1 MNRFLHALY
10 PLALAAGL
18 AGIAGAALA
27 AARHH
32 PVALA
37 MTLLIAAFFAV
48 GVWELTAWRRA
59 SRALG
64 AALDGD
70 DFLAA
75 LPESLRAAV
84 QQRLDGLRVA
94 LPGLSLAPALAGL
107 LVLLGMLGTFI
118 GLVITLGSTASA
130 LGASADLAALRTALG
145 APVQGLGL
153 AFSASVAGVTGSAM
167 LGLMVAL
174 ARRERAAVVARL
186 DTALLGKLRPL
197 TAAHRRALEQAA
209 AEAAAAEDAKRNQR
223 ELVAQLQQ
231 FAKEMADQLAAQNA
245 KFHGETSTAYT
256 ALAASVDTT
265 LRTSLA
271 ESARLAGAAIQPAA
285 EAAMAGIAREAAALH
300 ERVGTQVGAQL
311 ATLGARFEAGV
322 AQIAQHGEA
331 AAQAQAAGLAQQREA
346 ALQLLADTSATTQQA
361 VDRLAGRWATEAQA
375 LLTAMGDATARQ
387 QAAQADA
394 DTARAAALREQMDA
408 LAGQRTAAQQTLAD
422 AAERFATQTQALLD
436 RLADAQVRQQAAQ
449 AELEAQRRHEAKA
462 DADALAQQRA
472 ANEQLLTTQ
481 REAAQQL
488 LADSGERAQNAL
500 TALTTGFAA
509 QTQDL
514 LDRIADTQTRH
525 AALQAE
531 LDAQRRDEARADADA
546 LAAQRAANEQ
556 LLMAQREAAQ
566 QLLAASGQRA
576 QDALTALTSGF
587 AAQTQ
592 AAVTALAEAHTRLQS
607 AHAANDAERL
617 ATWRTELQSAGAA
630 QLAQQQQLA
639 DGLLQH
645 TRELVAQTE
654 AQAKT
659 TLSEAGALLQAAG
672 EAPRAAV
679 EVVAAL
685 REQLA
690 QSQAQDRAALAERAE
705 LMQTV
710 STLLA
715 SLQQAAGEQRAALD
729 ALLQGASGRV
739 EALIVG
745 TSAQME
751 ALLGGASAKVD
762 ELLQGT
768 SAQVGTLL
776 GGTATQVETLLAGT
790 ATQVSTLMGSSATQL
805 ESLGQRFTEQAG
817 ATGQTLAE
825 AATTIAASAAE
836 MGSLG
841 EGFGAAVEQYQGAN
855 AQLVQH
861 LAALEERLAGTMNR
875 SDEQLGYYV
884 AQAREVIDLCLGS
897 QKQVLD
903 ALQNTAA
910 AHG

>member
-1 MNRFLHALY
+1 MNRFLNALY

-27 AARHH
+27 ASRHH

-48 GVWELTAWRRA
+48 GVWELTAFRRA
-59 SRALG
+59 SRELD
-64 AALDGD
+64 AALEGD
-70 DFLAA
+70 DFMAK
-75 LPESLRAAV
+75 LPATLHAAV

-118 GLVITLGSTASA
+118 GLVITLSSTASA
-130 LGASADLAALRTALG
+130 LGQTADLAALRNALG

-174 ARRERAAVVARL
+174 ARRERAAVAAHL

-197 TAAHRRALEQAA
+197 TAAHRQALAQQAA
-209 AEAAAAEDAKRNQR
+209 ETAATEAAQQR
-223 ELVAQLQQ
+223 QLELVAQLQQ
-231 FAKEMADQLAAQNA
+231 YAKQMADQLAAQND
-245 KFHGETSTAYT
+245 KFHGETSKAYT

-265 LRTSLA
+265 LRNSLA

-300 ERVGTQVGAQL
+300 ERVGTQVADQL
-311 ATLGARFEAGV
+311 GTLSQRFEAGV
-322 AQIAQHGEA
+322 AQIAQQGEVTA
-331 AAQAQAAGLAQQREA
+331 KAQTEGLAQQREA
-346 ALQLLADTSATTQQA
+346 ALKLLADTSATTQQA
-361 VDRLAGRWATEAQA
+361 VDRLGERWATEARA
-375 LLTAMGDATARQ
+375 LL
-387 QAAQADA
+387 AAQAEA
-394 DTARAAALREQMDA
+394 DKARAATLRGQIDA
-408 LAGQRTAAQQTLAD
+408 LAEQRAAAQQAVAD
-422 AAERFATQTQALLD
+422 AADRFAAQSQALLD
-436 RLADAQVRQQAAQ
+436 RIAEQHAQ
-449 AELEAQRRHEAKA
+449 ARSEARTDTEA
-462 DADALAQQRA
+462 LRQQRA
-472 ANEQLLTTQ
+472 ANEALLSTQ

-488 LADSGERAQNAL
+488 LADSGVRAQNAL
-500 TALTTGFAA
+500 TELTTGFAA
-509 QTQDL
+509 QTRDL

-531 LDAQRRDEARADADA
+531 LDAQARAEARAEAEA
-546 LAAQRAANEQ
+546 LAQQRTANEQ
-556 LLMAQREAAQ
+556 LLVAQREAAQ

-576 QDALTALTSGF
+576 QDALTELTAGF

-592 AAVTALAEAHTRLQS
+592 AAVAALAEAHTQLQS
-607 AHAANDAERL
+607 AHAARDAERL
-617 ATWRTELQSAGAA
+617 AAWRSELQSAGAN

-639 DGLLQH
+639 DGLLSH

-729 ALLQGASGRV
+729 TLLGSAGSQV
-739 EALIVG
+739 EALI
-745 TSAQME
+745 
-751 ALLGGASAKVD
+751 GGA
-762 ELLQGT
+762 
-768 SAQVGTLL
+768 
-776 GGTATQVETLLAGT
+776 
-790 ATQVSTLMGSSATQL
+790 ATQVSALLDGTASHVNALTTSAAEQMQTLVGHSATQL
-805 ESLGQRFTEQAG
+805 EALGQRFSEQAG
-817 ATGQTLAE
+817 ATGQTLSE
-825 AATTIAASAAE
+825 AATTMAASAAE

-841 EGFGAAVEQYQGAN
+841 EGFGVAIEQFQGAN

-861 LAALEERLAGTMNR
+861 LAALEERLGAAMSR
-875 SDEQLGYYV
+875 SDEQLNYYV

-903 ALQNTAA
+903 ALQGAT

>member
-1 MNRFLHALY
+1 MNRFLNALY

-48 GVWELTAWRRA
+48 GVWELTAFRRA
-59 SRALG
+59 SRELG

-70 DFLAA
+70 DFMARVPA
-75 LPESLRAAV
+75 TLRAAV

-118 GLVITLGSTASA
+118 GLVITLSSTASA

-174 ARRERAAVVARL
+174 ARRERAAVVAQL
-186 DTALLGKLRPL
+186 DAALLGQLRPL
-197 TAAHRRALEQAA
+197 TAAHRREVEQAA
-209 AEAAAAEDAKRNQR
+209 AQVAAVEAARSNQL
-223 ELVAQLQQ
+223 ELVDQLKQ
-231 FAKEMADQLAAQNA
+231 FARQVADQLAAQNDR
-245 KFHGETSTAYT
+245 FHSETSKSYEK
-256 ALAASVDTT
+256 LAASVDAT
-265 LRTSLA
+265 LRTSLTDA
-271 ESARLAGAAIQPAA
+271 ARLAGAAIQPAA

-300 ERVGTQVGAQL
+300 ERVGAQVGEQL
-311 ATLGARFEAGV
+311 TALTQRFEAGV
-322 AQIAQHGEA
+322 AQIAQQGEA
-331 AAQAQAAGLAQQREA
+331 AARAQGEGLAAQREA
-346 ALQLLADTSATTQQA
+346 ALQLLADTGAATQQA
-361 VDRLAGRWATEAQA
+361 VDRLGQRWAAEAQA
-375 LLTAMGDATARQ
+375 LL
-387 QAAQADA
+387 AAQAEADA
-394 DTARAAALREQMDA
+394 ARATALQGQIAALAEQRA
-408 LAGQRTAAQQTLAD
+408 AAQQTLAD
-422 AAERFATQTQALLD
+422 AAERFAAQTQALLD
-436 RLADAQVRQQAAQ
+436 RVADAQARQQAAQ
-449 AELEAQRRHEAKA
+449 AELDAQRRTEAQA
-462 DADALAQQRA
+462 NAEALSAQRA
-472 ANEQLLTTQ
+472 ANEQLLAAQ

-488 LADSGERAQNAL
+488 LADSGARAQQAL
-500 TALTTGFAA
+500 TELSTGFAA
-509 QTQDL
+509 QTKDL

-531 LDAQRRDEARADADA
+531 LDAQRRAEARADAEA
-546 LAAQRAANEQ
+546 LAQQRAANEA
-556 LLMAQREAAQ
+556 LLVAQREAAQ

-576 QDALTALTSGF
+576 QDALTELTAGF

-592 AAVTALAEAHTRLQS
+592 AAVKALADAHTQLQS

-617 ATWRTELQSAGAA
+617 TAWRSELQSAGAA
-630 QLAQQQQLA
+630 QLAQQQRLA

-645 TRELVAQTE
+645 TRDLVAQTE

-729 ALLQGASGRV
+729 ALLDGASGRV
-739 EALIVG
+739 DALIGG
-745 TSAQME
+745 TS
-751 ALLGGASAKVD
+751 S
-762 ELLQGT
+762 
-768 SAQVGTLL
+768 
-776 GGTATQVETLLAGT
+776 QVEALLAGT
-790 ATQVSTLMGSSATQL
+790 ATQL

-817 ATGQTLAE
+817 ATGQALSE

-836 MGSLG
+836 MASLG
-841 EGFGAAVEQYQGAN
+841 EGFGAAVEQFQGAN
-855 AQLVQH
+855 AQLLQH
-861 LAALEERLAGTMNR
+861 LAALEERLSAAMNR

>member
-1 MNRFLHALY
+1 MNRFLNALY

-48 GVWELTAWRRA
+48 GVWELTAFRRA
-59 SRALG
+59 SRELG
-64 AALDGD
+64 SALDGD
-70 DFLAA
+70 DFIAK
-75 LPESLRAAV
+75 LPATLRAAV

-118 GLVITLGSTASA
+118 GLVITLSSTASA

-197 TAAHRRALEQAA
+197 TAAHRREVEQAA
-209 AEAAAAEDAKRNQR
+209 AQAAAAESARSNQL
-223 ELVAQLQQ
+223 ELVDQLKQ
-231 FAKEMADQLAAQNA
+231 FARQMADQLAAQNDR
-245 KFHGETSTAYT
+245 FHSEASKSYEK
-256 ALAASVDTT
+256 LAASVDTT
-265 LRTSLA
+265 LRTSLTDA
-271 ESARLAGAAIQPAA
+271 ARLAGAAIQPAA

-300 ERVGTQVGAQL
+300 ERVGVQVGEQL
-311 ATLGARFEAGV
+311 TALSTRFEAG
-322 AQIAQHGEA
+322 AALIAQQGEA
-331 AAQAQAAGLAQQREA
+331 AAKAQGEGLAAQREA

-361 VDRLAGRWATEAQA
+361 VDRLGQRWAAEAQA
-375 LLTAMGDATARQ
+375 LL
-387 QAAQADA
+387 AAQAEADA
-394 DTARAAALREQMDA
+394 ARAAALQGQIAA
-408 LAGQRTAAQQTLAD
+408 LAEQRAAAQQTLAE
-422 AAERFATQTQALLD
+422 AAERFAAQTQALLD
-436 RLADAQVRQQAAQ
+436 RVADAQARQQAAQ
-449 AELEAQRRHEAKA
+449 AELDAQRRAEARA
-462 DADALAQQRA
+462 EAEALAQQRA
-472 ANEQLLTTQ
+472 ANEQLL
-481 REAAQQL
+481 A
-488 LADSGERAQNAL
+488 
-500 TALTTGFAA
+500 
-509 QTQDL
+509 
-514 LDRIADTQTRH
+514 
-525 AALQAE
+525 
-531 LDAQRRDEARADADA
+531 
-546 LAAQRAANEQ
+546 
-556 LLMAQREAAQ
+556 AQREAAQ
-566 QLLAASGQRA
+566 QLLATSGQCA
-576 QDALTALTSGF
+576 QDALAELTAGF

-592 AAVTALAEAHTRLQS
+592 AAVTALADAHRQLQS

-617 ATWRTELQSAGAA
+617 AVWRAELQSAGAA

-645 TRELVAQTE
+645 TRDLVAQTE

-729 ALLQGASGRV
+729 ALLEGASGRV
-739 EALIVG
+739 DALIVG
-745 TSAQME
+745 TSAQVE
-751 ALLGGASAKVD
+751 ALLAGSA
-762 ELLQGT
+762 
-768 SAQVGTLL
+768 A
-776 GGTATQVETLLAGT
+776 
-790 ATQVSTLMGSSATQL
+790 QL

-817 ATGQTLAE
+817 ATGQALSE

-841 EGFGAAVEQYQGAN
+841 EGFGAAVEQFQGAN

-861 LAALEERLAGTMNR
+861 LAALEERLSAAMNR

-903 ALQNTAA
+903 ALQNTAVA
-910 AHG
+910 NG

>member
-1 MNRFLHALY
+1 MNRFLNVLY
-10 PLALAAGL
+10 SLALAAGL

-37 MTLLIAAFFAV
+37 MTLLIAAFFAI
-48 GVWELTAWRRA
+48 GIWELTAFRRS
-59 SRALG
+59 SRELD
-64 AALDGD
+64 AALDAEPKEGWVAT
-70 DFLAA
+70 LPAA
-75 LPESLRAAV
+75 LRASV
-84 QQRLDGLRVA
+84 QQRLEGLRVA
-94 LPGLSLAPALAGL
+94 LPGLALAPALAGL

-118 GLVITLGSTASA
+118 GLVITLSSTASA
-130 LGASADLAALRTALG
+130 LGQTADLAALRTALS

-174 ARRERAAVVARL
+174 ARRERAAVSGQL

-197 TAAHRRALEQAA
+197 TAAHRRALEQQATEAAA
-209 AEAAAAEDAKRNQR
+209 AEAAQQR
-223 ELVAQLQQ
+223 QLELVAQLQLH
-231 FAKEMADQLAAQNA
+231 AKQMADLLAAQNDR
-245 KFHGETSTAYT
+245 FHGETHQAYA

-265 LRTSLA
+265 LRSSLA

-300 ERVGTQVGAQL
+300 ERVGTQVAGQ
-311 ATLGARFEAGV
+311 LGALSSRFEAGV
-322 AQIAQHGEA
+322 AQIAQQGEA
-331 AAQAQAAGLAQQREA
+331 AADAQAEGLAQQREA
-346 ALQLLADTSATTQQA
+346 ALKLLADTGAATQQA
-361 VDRLAGRWATEAQA
+361 VDRLGERW
-375 LLTAMGDATARQ
+375 
-387 QAAQADA
+387 AAQAQDLLAAQAQA
-394 DTARAAALREQMDA
+394 DTARAAALGRQIDA
-408 LAGQRTAAQQTLAD
+408 LAEQRAATQQAIAD
-422 AAERFATQTQALLD
+422 TAERFAAQTQTLLD
-436 RLADAQVRQQAAQ
+436 RVAEAQARQQVLQ
-449 AELEAQRRHEAKA
+449 AELDTQRRAESQA
-462 DADALAQQRA
+462 DAEALAQQRA
-472 ANEQLLTTQ
+472 ANEQLLAAQ

-500 TALTTGFAA
+500 TALTTGFSA
-509 QTQDL
+509 QTRDL

-531 LDAQRRDEARADADA
+531 LDSQRRAEARADAEA
-546 LAAQRAANEQ
+546 LARQRTANEQ
-556 LLMAQREAAQ
+556 LLIAQREAAQ
-566 QLLAASGQRA
+566 QLLAASGERA
-576 QDALTALTSGF
+576 QSALTELTAGF

-592 AAVTALAEAHTRLQS
+592 AAVTTLAEAHTQLQS
-607 AHAANDAERL
+607 AHAAHDAERL
-617 ATWRTELQSAGAA
+617 AAWRTELQSAGAT

-639 DGLLQH
+639 DGLLRH

-715 SLQQAAGEQRAALD
+715 SLQQAAGEQRAAID
-729 ALLQGASGRV
+729 ALVA
-739 EALIVG
+739 
-745 TSAQME
+745 
-751 ALLGGASAKVD
+751 
-762 ELLQGT
+762 
-768 SAQVGTLL
+768 
-776 GGTATQVETLLAGT
+776 
-790 ATQVSTLMGSSATQL
+790 SSATQL
-805 ESLGQRFTEQAG
+805 EALGQHFTAQAD
-817 ATGQTLAE
+817 ATGEKLAE
-825 AATTIAASAAE
+825 AATTLAASAAE

-841 EGFGAAVEQYQGAN
+841 EGFGAAVEQFQGAN

-861 LAALEERLAGTMNR
+861 LAALEERLAGAMTR
-875 SDEQLGYYV
+875 SDEQLSYYV

-903 ALQNTAA
+903 ALQGAA
-910 AHG
+910 ANG

>member
-1 MNRFLHALY
+1 MNRFLNVLY
-10 PLALAAGL
+10 SLALAAGL

-37 MTLLIAAFFAV
+37 MTLLIAAFFAI
-48 GVWELTAWRRA
+48 GIWELTAFRRS
-59 SRALG
+59 SRELD
-64 AALDGD
+64 AALDAEPKEGWV
-70 DFLAA
+70 AA
-75 LPESLRAAV
+75 LPAALRASV
-84 QQRLDGLRVA
+84 QQRLEGLRVA
-94 LPGLSLAPALAGL
+94 LPGLALAPALAGL

-118 GLVITLGSTASA
+118 GLVITLSSTASA
-130 LGASADLAALRTALG
+130 LGQTADLAALRTALG

-174 ARRERAAVVARL
+174 ARRERAAVSGQL

-197 TAAHRRALEQAA
+197 TAAHRRALEQQA
-209 AEAAAAEDAKRNQR
+209 AEAAAAEAAQQR
-223 ELVAQLQQ
+223 QLELVAQLQRYAQ
-231 FAKEMADQLAAQNA
+231 QMADQLAAQNDR
-245 KFHGETSTAYT
+245 FHGETSKAYT

-265 LRTSLA
+265 LRSSLA

-300 ERVGTQVGAQL
+300 ERVGTQVAGQ
-311 ATLGARFEAGV
+311 LGALSSRFEAGV
-322 AQIAQHGEA
+322 AQIAQQGEA
-331 AAQAQAAGLAQQREA
+331 TAKAQAEGLAQQREA
-346 ALQLLADTSATTQQA
+346 AMKLLADTGAATQQA
-361 VDRLAGRWATEAQA
+361 VDRLGERW
-375 LLTAMGDATARQ
+375 
-387 QAAQADA
+387 AAQAQDLLAAQAQA
-394 DTARAAALREQMDA
+394 DTARAAALGRQIEA
-408 LAGQRTAAQQTLAD
+408 LAEQRAAAQQAIAD
-422 AAERFATQTQALLD
+422 TAERFAAQTQTLLD
-436 RLADAQVRQQAAQ
+436 RVAEAQARQQALQ
-449 AELEAQRRHEAKA
+449 AELDTQRRAESQA
-462 DADALAQQRA
+462 DAEALAQQRA
-472 ANEQLLTTQ
+472 ANEQLLAAQ

-509 QTQDL
+509 QTKDL

-525 AALQAE
+525 TALQAE
-531 LDAQRRDEARADADA
+531 LDSQRRAEARVDAEA
-546 LAAQRAANEQ
+546 LARQRTANEQ
-556 LLMAQREAAQ
+556 LLVAQREAAQ
-566 QLLAASGQRA
+566 QLLAASGERA
-576 QDALTALTSGF
+576 QSALTELTAGF

-592 AAVTALAEAHTRLQS
+592 AAVTTLAEAHTQLQS
-607 AHAANDAERL
+607 AHAAHDAERL
-617 ATWRTELQSAGAA
+617 AAWRTELQSAGAT

-639 DGLLQH
+639 DGLLRH
-645 TRELVAQTE
+645 TRQLVAQTE

-715 SLQQAAGEQRAALD
+715 SLQQAAGEQRAAID
-729 ALLQGASGRV
+729 ALV
-739 EALIVG
+739 
-745 TSAQME
+745 
-751 ALLGGASAKVD
+751 
-762 ELLQGT
+762 
-768 SAQVGTLL
+768 
-776 GGTATQVETLLAGT
+776 
-790 ATQVSTLMGSSATQL
+790 GSSATQL
-805 ESLGQRFTEQAG
+805 EALGQRFTAQAD
-817 ATGQTLAE
+817 ATGEKLAE
-825 AATTIAASAAE
+825 AATTLAASAAE

-841 EGFGAAVEQYQGAN
+841 EGFGAAVEQFQGAN

-861 LAALEERLAGTMNR
+861 LAALEERLSSAMTR
-875 SDEQLGYYV
+875 SDDQLSYYV

-903 ALQNTAA
+903 ALQGAA
-910 AHG
+910 ANG

>member
-1 MNRFLHALY
+1 MNRFLNALY

-48 GVWELTAWRRA
+48 GVWELTTFRRA
-59 SRALG
+59 SRELG

-70 DFLAA
+70 DVLAKVPA
-75 LPESLRAAV
+75 GLRAAV

-118 GLVITLGSTASA
+118 GLVITLSSTASA

-174 ARRERAAVVARL
+174 ARRERVAVVALL

-197 TAAHRRALEQAA
+197 TAAHRREMEQAA
-209 AEAAAAEDAKRNQR
+209 AQSAAAETARNNQL
-223 ELVAQLQQ
+223 ELVDQLKQ
-231 FAKEMADQLAAQNA
+231 FAQQMADRLIAQND
-245 KFHGETSTAYT
+245 KFHAEAGKSYT

-265 LRTSLA
+265 LSTSLA

-300 ERVGTQVGAQL
+300 ERVGTQVGEQ
-311 ATLGARFEAGV
+311 LGALSTRFEAGV
-322 AQIAQHGEA
+322 AQIAQQGEA
-331 AAQAQAAGLAQQREA
+331 AAQAQTAGLAAQREA
-346 ALQLLADTSATTQQA
+346 ALQLLADTSAATQQA
-361 VDRLAGRWATEAQA
+361 VDRLGQRWATEAQA
-375 LLTAMGDATARQ
+375 LL
-387 QAAQADA
+387 AAQADA
-394 DTARAAALREQMDA
+394 DAARAAALNTQIAA
-408 LAGQRTAAQQTLAD
+408 LAEQRTAAQQAIVDT
-422 AAERFATQTQALLD
+422 AERFAAQTQALLD
-436 RLADAQVRQQAAQ
+436 RVAEAQARQHAAQ
-449 AELEAQRRHEAKA
+449 AELDAQRRAEAQA
-462 DADALAQQRA
+462 DAEALAQQRA
-472 ANEQLLTTQ
+472 ANERLLAAQ
-481 REAAQQL
+481 RETAQQL

-500 TALTTGFAA
+500 TALSTGFAA
-509 QTQDL
+509 QTKDL

-531 LDAQRRDEARADADA
+531 LDAQRRAEARADADA
-546 LAAQRAANEQ
+546 LSEQRAANEQ
-556 LLMAQREAAQ
+556 LLVAQREAAQ

-576 QDALTALTSGF
+576 QDALTELTAGF

-592 AAVTALAEAHTRLQS
+592 AAVTALADAHTQLQS

-639 DGLLQH
+639 DGLLSH

-654 AQAKT
+654 AQAKS
-659 TLSEAGALLQAAG
+659 TLHEAGVLLQAAG

-729 ALLQGASGRV
+729 ALLAGASGRV
-739 EALIVG
+739 DALIGG
-745 TSAQME
+745 TSSQVE
-751 ALLGGASAKVD
+751 VLLGGASHKVD
-762 ELLQGT
+762 ELLQGA

-776 GGTATQVETLLAGT
+776 GGAATQVETLLAGT
-790 ATQVSTLMGSSATQL
+790 ATQVSTLMDSSATQL
-805 ESLGQRFTEQAG
+805 ESLGQRFTEQTG
-817 ATGQTLAE
+817 ATGQALSE

-841 EGFGAAVEQYQGAN
+841 EGFGAAVEQFQGAN

-861 LAALEERLAGTMNR
+861 LAALEERLSAAMNR

-910 AHG
+910 ANG

>member
-1 MNRFLHALY
+1 MNRFLNALY

-18 AGIAGAALA
+18 AGIAGAAVA
-27 AARHH
+27 ASRHH

-37 MTLLIAAFFAV
+37 MTLLIAAFFVV
-48 GVWELTAWRRA
+48 GVWELTAFRRA
-59 SRALG
+59 SRELD

-70 DFLAA
+70 DFVAKLPAA
-75 LPESLRAAV
+75 LRAGV
-84 QQRLDGLRVA
+84 QQRLEGLRTA

-118 GLVITLGSTASA
+118 GLVITLSSTASA
-130 LGASADLAALRTALG
+130 LGQTADLAALRNALG

-174 ARRERAAVVARL
+174 ARRERAAVVAHL
-186 DTALLGKLRPL
+186 DTALLGRLRPL
-197 TAAHRRALEQAA
+197 TAAHRRAVEQQA
-209 AEAAAAEDAKRNQR
+209 AEAAAAEAARQNQLD
-223 ELVAQLQQ
+223 LVAQLQQ
-231 FAKEMADQLAAQNA
+231 FARQMADQLTAQND
-245 KFHGETSTAYT
+245 KFHGETSKAYT
-256 ALAASVDTT
+256 ALAASVDGT
-265 LRTSLA
+265 LRNSLA

-300 ERVGTQVGAQL
+300 ERVGAQVADQ
-311 ATLGARFEAGV
+311 LGALSAKFEAG
-322 AQIAQHGEA
+322 AARIGQQAEA
-331 AAQAQAAGLAQQREA
+331 AAKSQSDGLAQQREA
-346 ALQLLADTSATTQQA
+346 EMKLLAASSAATQQA
-361 VDRLAGRWATEAQA
+361 IDQLSSRWATEAQA
-375 LLTAMGDATARQ
+375 LLAAMNEAEAERRGDA
-387 QAAQADA
+387 
-394 DTARAAALREQMDA
+394 RA
-408 LAGQRTAAQQTLAD
+408 
-422 AAERFATQTQALLD
+422 
-436 RLADAQVRQQAAQ
+436 
-449 AELEAQRRHEAKA
+449 EAQ
-462 DADALAQQRA
+462 ALAQQRSA
-472 ANEQLLTTQ
+472 HEQLLAGQ

-488 LADSGERAQNAL
+488 LADSGARAQSAL
-500 TALTTGFAA
+500 TELTTGFTAR
-509 QTQDL
+509 TQDL
-514 LDRIADTQTRH
+514 LDRIAEAQTRH
-525 AALQAE
+525 AAQLAE
-531 LDAQRRDEARADADA
+531 QDAQARAQARAEAEA
-546 LAAQRAANEQ
+546 LAQQREANEK
-556 LLMAQREAAQ
+556 LLTAQREAAQ

-576 QDALTALTSGF
+576 QDALTELTAGF
-587 AAQTQ
+587 TAQTREAI
-592 AAVTALAEAHTRLQS
+592 AAIAAAHSQLQT
-607 AHAANDAERL
+607 AHASHDAERL
-617 ATWRTELQSAGAA
+617 AAWRSELQTAGAT

-645 TRELVAQTE
+645 TRDLVAQNE

-659 TLSEAGALLQAAG
+659 TLTEAGALLKAAG

-729 ALLQGASGRV
+729 TLLDGTASHVNALTTSAASQV
-739 EALIVG
+739 EALVG
-745 TSAQME
+745 N
-751 ALLGGASAKVD
+751 
-762 ELLQGT
+762 
-768 SAQVGTLL
+768 
-776 GGTATQVETLLAGT
+776 
-790 ATQVSTLMGSSATQL
+790 SATQL
-805 ESLGQRFTEQAG
+805 EALGQRFTAQAD
-817 ATGQTLAE
+817 ATGQALSE

-836 MGSLG
+836 MGGLG
-841 EGFGAAVEQYQGAN
+841 EGFGAAVEQFQGAN

-861 LAALEERLAGTMNR
+861 LAALEERLGAAMTR

-903 ALQNTAA
+903 ALQGAT

>member
-27 AARHH
+27 ASRHH

-48 GVWELTAWRRA
+48 GVWELQAFRRA
-59 SRALG
+59 SRELEASLG
-64 AALDGD
+64 TEPGDGWV
-70 DFLAA
+70 AT
-75 LPESLRAAV
+75 LPTALRAAV

-94 LPGLSLAPALAGL
+94 LPGLALAPALAGL

-167 LGLMVAL
+167 LGLLVAL
-174 ARRERAAVVARL
+174 ARRERVAVVALL

-197 TAAHRRALEQAA
+197 TAAHRRELAQQA
-209 AEAAAAEDAKRNQR
+209 AEAAAAETARNNQLELVDQLKQFAQAMADR
-223 ELVAQLQQ
+223 LVAQNDQ
-231 FAKEMADQLAAQNA
+231 FHAEASK
-245 KFHGETSTAYT
+245 SYT

-271 ESARLAGAAIQPAA
+271 ESVARAGAAIQPAA

-300 ERVGTQVGAQL
+300 ERVGTQVADQL
-311 ATLGARFEAGV
+311 GTLTAKFEAGA
-322 AQIAQHGEA
+322 AQIARHGEA
-331 AAQAQAAGLAQQREA
+331 AARAQGDGLAAQRDA
-346 ALQLLADTSATTQQA
+346 ALKLLADTGAATQQA
-361 VDRLAGRWATEAQA
+361 VDRLGERWATEAQA
-375 LLTAMGDATARQ
+375 LLAALNDAAARQ
-387 QAAQADA
+387 QAAQAEA
-394 DTARAAALREQMDA
+394 DTARTDALRSQADA
-408 LAGQRTAAQQTLAD
+408 LAEQRTASQQTFAGT
-422 AAERFATQTQALLD
+422 AERFAAQTQSLLD
-436 RLADAQVRQQAAQ
+436 RLAETQAQQHAAQ
-449 AELEAQRRHEAKA
+449 AELDAQRRAEARA
-462 DADALAQQRA
+462 DADALAQQRH
-472 ANEQLLTTQ
+472 ANEQLLNAQ

-488 LADSGERAQNAL
+488 LADSGARAQHAL
-500 TALTTGFAA
+500 TELTTGFAA
-509 QTQDL
+509 QTKDL

-525 AALQAE
+525 AAMQAE
-531 LDAQRRDEARADADA
+531 LDASARAQARAEAEA
-546 LAAQRAANEQ
+546 LAQQRDANEQ
-556 LLMAQREAAQ
+556 LLAAQREAAQ

-576 QDALTALTSGF
+576 QDALTELTTGF

-592 AAVTALAEAHTRLQS
+592 GAIAALAEAHTRLQS
-607 AHAANDAERL
+607 AHASNDAERL
-617 ATWRTELQSAGAA
+617 AAWRAALQSAGAA

-639 DGLLQH
+639 DGLLRH
-645 TRELVAQTE
+645 TRDLVAQNE
-654 AQAKT
+654 AQART
-659 TLSEAGALLQAAG
+659 TLTEAGELLKAAG

-729 ALLQGASGRV
+729 TLLGGAGSQV
-739 EALIVG
+739 N
-745 TSAQME
+745 
-751 ALLGGASAKVD
+751 ALLGGA
-762 ELLQGT
+762 
-768 SAQVGTLL
+768 
-776 GGTATQVETLLAGT
+776 ATQVTALLDGT
-790 ATQVSTLMGSSATQL
+790 ASHVNTLTASTASQVEALVGSSATQL
-805 ESLGQRFTEQAG
+805 EALGQRFTEQAG
-817 ATGQTLAE
+817 ATGQALAE

-841 EGFGAAVEQYQGAN
+841 EGFGAAVEQFQGAN

-861 LAALEERLAGTMNR
+861 LAALEERLAAAMNR

-903 ALQNTAA
+903 ALQQGATAN
-910 AHG
+910 G

>member
-1 MNRFLHALY
+1 MNRFLNALY

-32 PVALA
+32 PVALV
-37 MTLLIAAFFAV
+37 MTLLIAAFFVV
-48 GVWELTAWRRA
+48 GVWELTAFRRA
-59 SRALG
+59 SRELE
-64 AALDGD
+64 AALESDN
-70 DFLAA
+70 FVAQ
-75 LPESLRAAV
+75 LPATLRAAV

-94 LPGLSLAPALAGL
+94 LPGLGLAPALAGL

-174 ARRERAAVVARL
+174 ARRERVAVVALL

-197 TAAHRRALEQAA
+197 TAAHRRELEQQAADAAA
-209 AEAAAAEDAKRNQR
+209 AEAAKHNQL

-231 FAKEMADQLAAQNA
+231 FAQQMADQLAAQNA
-245 KFHGETSTAYT
+245 KFHGETSKSYEK
-256 ALAASVDTT
+256 LAASVDTT

-300 ERVGTQVGAQL
+300 ERVGTQVAEQ
-311 ATLGARFEAGV
+311 LGALGRRFEAGA
-322 AQIAQHGEA
+322 AQIAQQADA
-331 AAQAQAAGLAQQREA
+331 AAHAQREGLAEQRAA
-346 ALQLLADTSATTQQA
+346 ALKLLADTGALTQQA
-361 VDRLAGRWATEAQA
+361 VDRLGARWAAEAQA
-375 LLTAMGDATARQ
+375 LLAAVTDAAARQ
-387 QAAQADA
+387 QATQAEA
-394 DTARAAALREQMDA
+394 DTARAATLQAQVDA
-408 LAGQRTAAQQTLAD
+408 LAEQRHAAGQALAD
-422 AAERFATQTQALLD
+422 AAERFAAQTQGLVD
-436 RLADAQVRQQAAQ
+436 RLADAQARQQAAQ
-449 AELEAQRRHEAKA
+449 AELDAQRRDEARA
-462 DADALAQQRA
+462 EADALAQQRA
-472 ANEQLLTTQ
+472 ANEQLLNAQ

-488 LADSGERAQNAL
+488 LADSGARAQQAL
-500 TALTTGFAA
+500 AELTTGFAA
-509 QTQDL
+509 QTKDL

-525 AALQAE
+525 AAMQAE
-531 LDAQRRDEARADADA
+531 LDAEARAQARAEVEA
-546 LAAQRAANEQ
+546 LSAQRDANEQ
-556 LLMAQREAAQ
+556 LLAAQREAAQ

-576 QDALTALTSGF
+576 QDALTELTAGF

-592 AAVTALAEAHTRLQS
+592 GAIAALAEAHTQLQS
-607 AHAANDAERL
+607 AHAHNDAERL
-617 ATWRTELQSAGAA
+617 AAWRAELQSAGAA
-630 QLAQQQQLA
+630 QLAQQQALA
-639 DGLLQH
+639 DALLQH
-645 TRELVAQTE
+645 TRELVAQNE

-659 TLSEAGALLQAAG
+659 TLTEAGELLKAAG

-690 QSQAQDRAALAERAE
+690 QSQAQDRAALAERAQ

-729 ALLQGASGRV
+729 RLLGGAGSQV
-739 EALIVG
+739 D
-745 TSAQME
+745 
-751 ALLGGASAKVD
+751 ALLGGA
-762 ELLQGT
+762 
-768 SAQVGTLL
+768 
-776 GGTATQVETLLAGT
+776 
-790 ATQVSTLMGSSATQL
+790 ATQVSALLDGTAAHVSTLAANAASQVEALVGSSATQL
-805 ESLGQRFTEQAG
+805 EVLGQRFTEQAG
-817 ATGQTLAE
+817 ATGRVLAD

-841 EGFGAAVEQYQGAN
+841 EGFGAAVEQFQGAN

-861 LAALEERLAGTMNR
+861 LAALEERLSAAMNR

-910 AHG
+910 TNG

>member
-48 GVWELTAWRRA
+48 GVWELTAFRRA
-59 SRALG
+59 SRGLA

-70 DFLAA
+70 DVLAA

-209 AEAAAAEDAKRNQR
+209 VEAAAAEDARKNQR

-231 FAKEMADQLAAQNA
+231 FAEAMADRLVAQNDR
-245 KFHGETSTAYT
+245 FHAETSQSYEK
-256 ALAASVDTT
+256 LAASVDTT
-265 LRTSLA
+265 LRTSLTEA
-271 ESARLAGAAIQPAA
+271 ARLAGAAIQPAA

-300 ERVGTQVGAQL
+300 ERVGTQVGEQL
-311 ATLGARFEAGV
+311 AALGTRFEAGV

-331 AAQAQAAGLAQQREA
+331 AAQAQAAGLARQREA

-361 VDRLAGRWATEAQA
+361 VDRLGERWAAEAQA
-375 LLTAMGDATARQ
+375 LLAAQAQADAARAAALGAQADALAEQRTAAQQAMADTAERFAAQTQALLDRVADAQARQ
-387 QAAQADA
+387 QAAQA
-394 DTARAAALREQMDA
+394 
-408 LAGQRTAAQQTLAD
+408 
-422 AAERFATQTQALLD
+422 ERD
-436 RLADAQVRQQAAQ
+436 
-449 AELEAQRRHEAKA
+449 AQRRAEARA
-462 DADALAQQRA
+462 DADALSAQRA
-472 ANEQLLTTQ
+472 ANEQLLAAQ
-481 REAAQQL
+481 HAAAQQL

-509 QTQDL
+509 QTRDL

-531 LDAQRRDEARADADA
+531 LDAQRRAEARADAEA
-546 LAAQRAANEQ
+546 MAQQRAANEQ

-576 QDALTALTSGF
+576 QDALTELTAGF

-592 AAVTALAEAHTRLQS
+592 AAVTALADAHTQLQS
-607 AHAANDAERL
+607 AHVANDAERL
-617 ATWRTELQSAGAA
+617 AAWRAELQSAGAA

-645 TRELVAQTE
+645 TRDLVAQTE
-654 AQAKT
+654 TQART

-739 EALIVG
+739 EALMVG
-745 TSAQME
+745 TSSQME

-762 ELLQGT
+762 ELLQGA

-790 ATQVSTLMGSSATQL
+790 ATQVSTLMDGSATQL
-805 ESLGQRFTEQAG
+805 ASLGERFTEQAG

-861 LAALEERLAGTMNR
+861 LAALEERLSSAMNR

-903 ALQNTAA
+903 ALQGATTN
-910 AHG
+910 G